1 MARMRLHP
9 LRALLLVL
17 LALALAPAGAMASGQ
32 DVIKDCT
39 DDERI
44 QGDYSQQEYNEA
56 LDELPTDADGYTPC
70 RDIIARARDAAASG
84 GRGGGGGGG
93 GGGDDLAS
101 VGPSPILGGSG
112 GTPLPGDAGAPPATG
127 DSFVDSLFDSTPE
140 EQDALRQAQSAEEP
154 EVIEGTPFRPQV
166 TGRAPTVAAISTL
179 PTPVIALLVLTAA
192 ALAALGGTLVRRRVL
207 ARRSA

>member
-1 MARMRLHP
+1 MRLHP
-9 LRALLLVL
+9 LRAVL
-17 LALALAPAGAMASGQ
+17 LALLAFALAPAGALASGQ

-44 QGDYSQQEYNEA
+44 QGDYSQREYNEA

-84 GRGGGGGGG
+84 GRAGSGGE
-93 GGGDDLAS
+93 
-101 VGPSPILGGSG
+101 PSPILGGSG
-112 GTPLPGDAGAPPATG
+112 GIPLPGDAGAPPATG
-127 DSFVDSLFDSTPE
+127 DSFNDSLFDSTPE
-140 EQDALRQAQSAEEP
+140 EQDALRQVQGAEKP
-154 EVIEGTPFRPQV
+154 GVIEGTPLRPQV

-179 PTPVIALLVLTAA
+179 PTSVIALLVLTAA

>member
-1 MARMRLHP
+1 MRLHP
-9 LRALLLVL
+9 LRVVL
-17 LALALAPAGAMASGQ
+17 LALLAVALSPAGAMASGQ

-70 RDIIARARDAAASG
+70 RDVITRARDAAASG
-84 GRGGGGGGG
+84 GRGGGGGEDRPASGG
-93 GGGDDLAS
+93 A
-101 VGPSPILGGSG
+101 SPILGGSG

-154 EVIEGTPFRPQV
+154 AVIEGAPFRPQV
-166 TGRAPTVAAISTL
+166 TGRAPTVASISTL

-192 ALAALGGTLVRRRVL
+192 ALAALGATLVRRRVL

>member
-1 MARMRLHP
+1 MHPHP
-9 LRALLLVL
+9 LRAVLLAL

-70 RDIIARARDAAASG
+70 RDVITRARDAAASG
-84 GRGGGGGGG
+84 GRGGGGGGDNRAPG
-93 GGGDDLAS
+93 
-101 VGPSPILGGSG
+101 GPSPILGGSG

-140 EQDALRQAQSAEEP
+140 EQEALRQAQGAEEP
-154 EVIEGTPFRPQV
+154 GVIEGTPLRPQV

-179 PTPVIALLVLTAA
+179 PTSVIALLVLTAA